1 MAVRVLGARLLNAG
15 HARVELLLGVAHQY
29 RQTAACVPVHQ
40 PPAAQA
46 ACMLQCWD
54 YFVLDVL
61 DPGCEICPGL
71 AVERHHDCE
80 HRIPPPGSG
89 ISYPARLPEGLLVQV
104 KSMTSVNHST
114 RDGCAALA
122 SASAGPSWV
131 CMNFS

>member
-15 HARVELLLGVAHQY
+15 HARVELLLGVADQY

-40 PPAAQA
+40 PPAVQA
-46 ACMLQCWD
+46 VGVLQCRD

-61 DPGCEICPGL
+61 DSGGEISPGL
-71 AVERHHDCE
+71 AVERHHNCE
-80 HRIPPPGSG
+80 HHIPPPGSG
-89 ISYPARLPEGLLVQV
+89 ISYPARLPEGLAVQV

-114 RDGCAALA
+114 REGWAALA
-122 SASAGPSWV
+122 SASAGPSWE